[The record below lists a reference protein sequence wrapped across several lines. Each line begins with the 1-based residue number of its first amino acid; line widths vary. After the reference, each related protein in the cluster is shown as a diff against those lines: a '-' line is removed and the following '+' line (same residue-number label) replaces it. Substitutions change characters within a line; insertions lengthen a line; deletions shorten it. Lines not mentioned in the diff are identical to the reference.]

1 MNYYAHVKN
10 NIYEVDVLNPSEEKT
25 AQLQKFVKLFEK
37 KPEAGLLKPAVKA
50 STKNGLV
57 SLKAGNTTWEED
69 LPPSLGG
76 ENTTIGPLQHLL
88 GSLAG
93 CAAGLIKNTL
103 APLTGTSVNSVD
115 VDARCEFDVGGVL
128 GVGDATGDIENVS
141 LTVTIN
147 SDDNQDK
154 IEKLLEIW
162 KQRAP
167 VYLCFQKPVQI
178 STTLILKKIEKE

>member
-1 MNYYAHVKN
+1 MV
-10 NIYEVDVLNPSEEKT
+10 NILNPLKEKA
-25 AQLQKFVKLFEK
+25 AQLQKFVKLFER

-57 SLKAGNTTWEED
+57 ILKAGNTTWAED

-103 APLTGTSVNSVD
+103 APLTGTSVDSVD
-115 VDARCEFDVGGVL
+115 VDAQCDFDVKGVL
-128 GVGDATGDIENVS
+128 GMEDATGDIRNVS
-141 LTVTIN
+141 LTVTVN
-147 SDDNQDK
+147 SDDSQDK

-178 STTLILKKIEKE
+178 STNLVIKKPERE